1 MRPAIKHSALL
12 LAVLLCGPVKLA
24 DAKFP
29 GFSLKKE
36 QKAAG
41 RDEPPP
47 PAPIM
52 GLHSEL
58 ETVPPVLS
66 DIQNE
71 AVPVPPVLS
80 DIQNE
85 AVPVPPVLTDIQ
97 KPLAPE
103 AVPVPPV
110 LSDIQNEAVPVP
122 PVLTDIQKPLAP
134 EAVPVPASPAPF
146 LTEISSPVPG
156 GTGSAPVLSEI
167 HRPIEPELDVRS
179 QLSYYYKKGNP
190 DKVPALVLRLEAAGE
205 LDNNKG
211 SIVLIHFLA
220 ELFKRNPDRI
230 STWSDQMMQ
239 LARNHQGILWHALW
253 YADTDG
259 SRAELNKI
267 ARVSDT
273 MAQRDIAEL
282 LSYHPAP
289 VMEEIFSLD
298 VLDRLWGSFLAS
310 GDSCFVQRIIKAL
323 PLRDSD
329 AVPFG
334 QLLASAAARSSLAN
348 NCQLHELVRQICV
361 KERDTNPDLK
371 KYLDDVLSLAASRQK
386 AQAR

>member
-12 LAVLLCGPVKLA
+12 LAVLLCGRVELA

-29 GFSLKKE
+29 GFPKKKE
-36 QKAAG
+36 QRAAVP
-41 RDEPPP
+41 DEPPP

-52 GLHSEL
+52 GLHPEL
-58 ETVPPVLS
+58 EADRTKSAKPAPAPEP
-66 DIQNE
+66 E
-71 AVPVPPVLS
+71 AVSL
-80 DIQNE
+80 
-85 AVPVPPVLTDIQ
+85 PPVLTDIQ
-97 KPLAPE
+97 KPL
-103 AVPVPPV
+103 
-110 LSDIQNEAVPVP
+110 
-122 PVLTDIQKPLAP
+122 
-134 EAVPVPASPAPF
+134 VPASAPVPESSPPF
-146 LTEISSPVPG
+146 LTEISSPSPG

-167 HRPIEPELDVRS
+167 HQPIEPELDVRS

-190 DKVPALVLRLEAAGE
+190 DKVPALVFRLEAAGE

-211 SIVLIHFLA
+211 AIVLIHFLA
-220 ELFKRNPDRI
+220 ELFKRNPDRV
-230 STWSDQMMQ
+230 SAWSDQMMP
-239 LARNHQGILWHALW
+239 LARNHQGILWHSLW
-253 YADTDG
+253 YADTEG
-259 SRAELNKI
+259 SRAELRKI

-298 VLDRLWGSFLAS
+298 VLDRLWGAFLAS

-329 AVPFG
+329 AVPIG

-348 NCQLHELVRQICV
+348 NCQLHELVRQICI
-361 KERDTNPDLK
+361 KERDSNPDLK

-386 AQAR
+386 AKAR